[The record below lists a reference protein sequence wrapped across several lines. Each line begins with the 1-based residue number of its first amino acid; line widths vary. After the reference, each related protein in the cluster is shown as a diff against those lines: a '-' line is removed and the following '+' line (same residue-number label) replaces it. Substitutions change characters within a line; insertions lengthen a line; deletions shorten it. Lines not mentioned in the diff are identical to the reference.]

1 MIRVISYVNYTS
13 RICDFIIKH
22 DLKDFSKFTHP
33 QILFSIYIYV
43 PNNLR
48 IYTIF
53 GFFSTYLPIIVKNTL
68 RDPTNIY
75 IFRISSMRS
84 TKWCKNLSQNF
95 QLEIL

>member
-1 MIRVISYVNYTS
+1 MIRVISYVDYTS

-43 PNNLR
+43 PTYIYIENTYIKTYIYVPNNLR
-48 IYTIF
+48 ILTIF

-68 RDPTNIY
+68 LDPTKYIY
-75 IFRISSMRS
+75 
-84 TKWCKNLSQNF
+84 
-95 QLEIL
+95 LESAQ